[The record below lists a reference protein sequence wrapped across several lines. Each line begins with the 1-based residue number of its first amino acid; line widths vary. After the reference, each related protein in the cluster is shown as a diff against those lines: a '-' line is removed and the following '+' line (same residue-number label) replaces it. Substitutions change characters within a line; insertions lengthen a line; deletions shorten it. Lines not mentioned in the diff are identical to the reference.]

1 LEDDLENFLHIL
13 DCLPVAAMVLLF
25 TEDQQ
30 RESGQQKIVYVN
42 KKYQQQ
48 IGYPLELTPNAEAW
62 MEVAYPDRQ
71 HREKLMMLYHSF
83 GERLLK
89 AEEMAQ
95 ARMKIRCSDG
105 KERDFQ
111 VTGDTRT
118 IIPDHYLITFQEITL
133 FTTEIEQLRQ
143 QSEMD
148 QLTGVFN
155 QHYLLRRL
163 EAEVER
169 AESTGAGFTLMMFDL
184 DFFKDVNDH
193 YGHNCGDQ
201 VLITTVDIIRSAL
214 SGVDCLARWNGA
226 DFIVLMREDNPGI
239 ARQVIQKA
247 WQGVRA
253 HTFCWQDS
261 TFAMTTTVGL
271 TSYRRGDTT
280 ETILERADL
289 ALRRGKRVGGDF
301 IFVDDSD

>member
-1 LEDDLENFLHIL
+1 MQGDLDNFLYLL

-25 TEDQQ
+25 NEEQQ
-30 RESGQQKIVYVN
+30 RESDRQKIVYVN
-42 KKYQQQ
+42 KKYQQL
-48 IGYPLELTPNAEAW
+48 IGYPLERTPNAEAW
-62 MEVAYPDRQ
+62 MEVVYPDRQ
-71 HREKLMMLYHSF
+71 HREKLMMLCHTF
-83 GERLLK
+83 GGLLRET
-89 AEEMAQ
+89 EEIAQ
-95 ARMKIRCSDG
+95 IRMKIRCNDG

-111 VTGDTRT
+111 VTGDNRT
-118 IIPDHYLITFQEITL
+118 IIPDHYLVTFQEITSL
-133 FTTEIEQLRQ
+133 TAEIEQLRQ
-143 QSEMD
+143 QSEVD

-155 QHYLLRRL
+155 QHHLLRRL

-193 YGHNCGDQ
+193 YGHHCGDQ
-201 VLITTVDIIRSAL
+201 VLITCVDLIRSAL

-226 DFIVLMREDNPGI
+226 DFVVLMREDNPGI

-253 HTFCWQDS
+253 HTFCWRDS

-280 ETILERADL
+280 ESILERADL
-289 ALRRGKRVGGDF
+289 ALKRGKRVGGDF